1 VPKQLVG
8 VQNYSDKSTK

>member
-1 VPKQLVG
+1 VPKQLIG